1 MKFYFDFR
9 YDVSCDIFQLFSNF
23 LITWIINHMFETIN
37 TIEIIFEI
45 SLPKIIQDLYTAET
59 FFMESFFCLTLL
71 EIWAIKF
78 WIKFIRKRMVVMNE
92 EFIVNCLTFVNLVI
106 SALWGIG
113 KVFTDDLNGWLP
125 LHQNV
130 FKAPR
135 GRK

>member
-1 MKFYFDFR
+1 M
-9 YDVSCDIFQLFSNF
+9 
-23 LITWIINHMFETIN
+23 
-37 TIEIIFEI
+37 
-45 SLPKIIQDLYTAET
+45 SLPKTIQDLYTGET

-92 EFIVNCLTFVNLVI
+92 TLIVNSLTVINLVI

-130 FKAPR
+130 FVAPR
-135 GRK
+135 GKK

>member
-1 MKFYFDFR
+1 M
-9 YDVSCDIFQLFSNF
+9 
-23 LITWIINHMFETIN
+23 TWMVHHVFETIN
-37 TIEIIFEI
+37 TAEIISET
-45 SLPKIIQDLYTAET
+45 SLPKIIQDLYKGET

-78 WIKFIRKRMVVMNE
+78 WLKFIRKRMIVMNE
-92 EFIVNCLTFVNLVI
+92 TFIVNCLTAINLVL
-106 SALWGIG
+106 SGLWGIG

-130 FKAPR
+130 YKAPR

>member
-1 MKFYFDFR
+1 
-9 YDVSCDIFQLFSNF
+9 
-23 LITWIINHMFETIN
+23 MFETIN
-37 TIEIIFEI
+37 TIEIIFEV
-45 SLPKIIQDLYTAET
+45 SLPKIIQDLYTEET

-78 WIKFIRKRMVVMNE
+78 WMKFIHKRMVVMNE
-92 EFIVNCLTFVNLVI
+92 DFIVNCLTFVNLVI

-113 KVFTDDLNGWLP
+113 KVFTTDLNGWLP

-130 FKAPR
+130 FRSPR